1 MELTLLRHASP
12 YGEYHGCYNGHT
24 DIPIDTAL
32 FEHDK
37 IQSLLNCP
45 FDRIYSSDLQ
55 RCTATLEMM
64 GITAFTTDS
73 RLREVRF
80 KPSIEGKTFAQI
92 EASIDFDP
100 HALDSKEAWH
110 QYICDE
116 SLPIFRVRIQ
126 NFLNEF
132 SEDESVLICTHGGTI
147 AMFLSVLNPE
157 ISYPPLDYLGHI
169 TLSFKYN
176 RCIENLST
184 IVVCK

>member
-12 YGEYHGCYNGHT
+12 YEKFHGCYNGHT
-24 DIPIDTAL
+24 DIPIDVTR
-32 FEHDK
+32 FEHHK
-37 IQSLLNCP
+37 IQPLLHRH

-55 RCTATLEMM
+55 RCTATLEIM
-64 GITAFTTDS
+64 GITPFTPDP

-80 KPSIEGKTFAQI
+80 KPFIEGKTFAQI
-92 EASIDFDP
+92 EASENFDP

-126 NFLNEF
+126 NFLNEC
-132 SEDESVLICTHGGTI
+132 SEDGSVLICTHGGTI
-147 AMFLSVLNPE
+147 AMFLSLINPE

-169 TLSFKYN
+169 TLSFN
-176 RCIENLST
+176 SLSSHL
-184 IVVCK
+184 IS